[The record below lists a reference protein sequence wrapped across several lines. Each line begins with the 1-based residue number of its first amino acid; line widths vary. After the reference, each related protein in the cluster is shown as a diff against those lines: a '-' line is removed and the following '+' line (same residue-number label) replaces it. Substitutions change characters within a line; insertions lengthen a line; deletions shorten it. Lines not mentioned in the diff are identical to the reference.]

1 MQLHR
6 QWIDDVIDQS
16 GLPSDDV
23 PARFRQSL
31 EIMSA
36 GKAVYTQQPQV
47 YYFPGLP
54 QVQFFDPQ
62 DFGWAAEVESR
73 TERILAEL
81 RALLDDPGSF
91 SAHVPANGEAP
102 RRRRDAL
109 AGNSGWS
116 SFYFWHLG
124 ELVRA
129 NAERCPAVM
138 EALSHV
144 PLPHFSRTSPSA
156 PSVMFSMLRAGTR
169 IPPHCGS
176 TNVRLICHLPL
187 IVPPG
192 CGFRVGNE
200 VREWEVGKLL
210 IFDDT
215 IEHEAWNNGSDD
227 RVVLIF
233 DIWRPDLSDAERA
246 AVTALFRH
254 RERTARPR
262 G

>member
-6 QWIDDVIDQS
+6 QWIDEVIGQT
-16 GLPSDDV
+16 GLASDAV
-23 PARFRQSL
+23 PKRFRQSL
-31 EIMSA
+31 EILSA
-36 GKAVYTQQPQV
+36 GKSVYTQQPQV

-54 QVQFFDPQ
+54 QVQFFDPSE
-62 DFGWAAEVESR
+62 FAWAGEVESR
-73 TERILAEL
+73 TDRILSEL
-81 RALLDDPGSF
+81 RAVLGDPAAF
-91 SAHVPANGEAP
+91 SPHVPAKREAP
-102 RRRRDAL
+102 LRCREAL
-109 AGNSGWS
+109 AGDSGWS
-116 SFYFWHLG
+116 SYYFWYLG
-124 ELVRA
+124 ELVRS

-138 EALSHV
+138 EALDFV

-156 PSVMFSMLRAGTR
+156 PAVMFSMLKAGTR

-215 IEHEAWNNGSDD
+215 IEHEAWNNGRED

-233 DIWRPDLSDAERA
+233 DVWRPDLSEAERA

-254 RERTARPR
+254 RERAATPR